1 MKKEEESRKTNPIDS
16 QNKVEQSNDEH
27 IDQDFKGYPHHPAKE
42 NIINPKSKEDRL
54 SAAIDVENNP
64 KPKKPKQSKEDAIV
78 SNGSAG
84 AFNAT
89 EMLDN
94 DIDSEPKTDDN
105 KPSY

>member
-16 QNKVEQSNDEH
+16 KNKVQQSNDEH

-42 NIINPKSKEDRL
+42 NIINPKSEEDKL
-54 SAAIDVENNP
+54 GAAIDVENNP
-64 KPKKPKQSKEDAIV
+64 QKKTKSSEEEAII
-78 SNGSAG
+78 SNGSGG

-89 EMLDN
+89 ERLDEN
-94 DIDSEPKTDDN
+94 NDSEPKTDDK